1 MRIVSYVADEREA
14 PANAQA
20 VAYIHLGKDGWL
32 PVVFRAPTED
42 EARARA
48 QTHWDEELAK
58 AAAKIAN
65 REAMSERRRKPK
77 ADDAAEAEIE
87 EAF

>member
-1 MRIVSYVADEREA
+1 MKIHTYRASDTETPVNSK
-14 PANAQA
+14 A